1 VARTGLQSQLL
12 ALVNASRLPFAT
24 MFMAKSVLDEQH
36 PSYIGMYDGK
46 LMNHGVGAF
55 VEGCD
60 CVLAIG
66 TIFTDFNTGAFTAN
80 IDPDKLISIGHHR
93 VRIGSNVYP
102 NVEIKVIHRASQMFR
117 SFQFSLDKGLVDDH
131 LRCDIGQFASL
142 PRLHLLPYRL
152 EVSLHSINAS

>member
-66 TIFTDFNTGAFTAN
+66 QSS
-80 IDPDKLISIGHHR
+80 PISTLAPSR
-93 VRIGSNVYP
+93 RTLTRTN
-102 NVEIKVIHRASQMFR
+102 
-117 SFQFSLDKGLVDDH
+117 
-131 LRCDIGQFASL
+131 
-142 PRLHLLPYRL
+142 
-152 EVSLHSINAS
+152 